1 MGREPLV
8 FVTTNA
14 GKLREAAEC
23 LGAPVR
29 GVSLAL
35 EELQSAELERV
46 TRHKAAQAFGQL
58 GRPLLVEDTA
68 LVFRAWGAL
77 PGPFIRHFEQHLG
90 LAGLVRALAP
100 FGDDA
105 AEAVCGLGYH
115 DGRRVHYF
123 EGRSIGRIVA
133 PRGSAGFGWD
143 AIFCP
148 DLQPAGRPAGSPPRT
163 FGEMT
168 AAEKNAVSHRRRALD
183 RLAAHLRSPSA
194 R

>member
-1 MGREPLV
+1 MARAPLV

-29 GVSLAL
+29 GVALAL
-35 EELQSAELERV
+35 EELQSSDLEQV
-46 TRHKAAQAFGQL
+46 VRHKAARAFAQL

-90 LAGLVRALAP
+90 LAGMVRALAP

-105 AEAVCGLGYH
+105 AEAICGLGYH
-115 DGRRVHYF
+115 DGRAVHYF
-123 EGRSIGRIVA
+123 EGRSAGRIVA

-143 AIFCP
+143 PIFRP
-148 DLQPAGRPAGSPPRT
+148 EQQPEGQPAGSPPRT
-163 FGEMT
+163 YAEMT
-168 AAEKNAVSHRRRALD
+168 PTEKNAISHRRRAFD
-183 RLAAHLRSPSA
+183 RLSPLLAAQL
-194 R
+194 